1 MLRFGVF
8 FALLTK
14 QNYLDSEPI
23 IDGDTIT
30 ITENPNIKDLATLI
44 YSNQLKTLIIQL
56 KYNDIQVYGT
66 NIIVQ
71 GPATAIPDNF
81 MNGNTFIK
89 TVDLSE
95 NITRLGSNCFSGS
108 SLESITIRGR
118 IPMLRGD
125 SQFMNCYAL
134 KELSIDC
141 GYISENFAA
150 NCINL
155 TTVKLLFNTTIL
167 IDQNA
172 FSGCYS
178 LSSIDFSNIASIGSK
193 AFYRTNITSLKFQTQ
208 GISIDAEAFEYS
220 RVQTIDFGQSIAYLG
235 QKCFLG
241 TPLKSVKLMSVGQIG
256 SYAFS
261 QCTLL
266 ESIEVNYT
274 YIPDSF
280 ASYCT
285 SLTTVI
291 AKRAKMIGS
300 SAFYNCKSLKLI
312 ELSTNTDEF
321 DTITF
326 GSNSFMYCE
335 NLEYT
340 FSSPM
345 IYIFGDY
352 AFSYCDK
359 ISLGTIITNS
369 SIGAY
374 SFLGCQNIE
383 SVTIQCPIGQACFM
397 GCENLES
404 VKYEYTTE
412 TSTNEIPDY
421 SFCNCSSLKEFEGN
435 DNITRVGEY
444 AFACTKIKNVVL
456 RRAILDTNA
465 FAESK
470 LETINFNFASSY
482 SFPFFGCSK
491 LEKIT
496 ISKYTTSSNVF
507 YNLFVY
513 SYEDYSG
520 VSIRKNSKVKN
531 FKLEFEI
538 ESGNE
543 YYTIKDDLL
552 LYNSTEI
559 KLVLP
564 DYSESEFQIPS
575 YVTDI
580 HRFAFAS
587 NNKIKKLIFN
597 RDLEFVSSH
606 IFSCSDSIKELE
618 ISFDGGEN
626 HTLMSSFTYFG
637 KLKYITIKTNINK
650 IPSSGF
656 ANNPLLKEV
665 ILPSSCTEVGYY
677 GFIYCPKLYK
687 INLDKVTK
695 FGEGCF
701 RFTGFESFD
710 FSKFGEEITIPD

>member
-1 MLRFGVF
+1 MLFTLIKKILIYRFLLFSMLRFGVF
-8 FALLTK
+8 SALLTK

-66 NIIVQ
+66 NIKIPNIIVQ

-150 NCINL
+150 NCISL
-155 TTVKLLFNTTIL
+155 TTVKLL
-167 IDQNA
+167 
-172 FSGCYS
+172 
-178 LSSIDFSNIASIGSK
+178 SN
-193 AFYRTNITSLKFQTQ
+193 
-208 GISIDAEAFEYS
+208 
-220 RVQTIDFGQSIAYLG
+220 
-235 QKCFLG
+235 
-241 TPLKSVKLMSVGQIG
+241 
-256 SYAFS
+256 
-261 QCTLL
+261 
-266 ESIEVNYT
+266 T

-456 RRAILDTNA
+456 KRAILDTNA